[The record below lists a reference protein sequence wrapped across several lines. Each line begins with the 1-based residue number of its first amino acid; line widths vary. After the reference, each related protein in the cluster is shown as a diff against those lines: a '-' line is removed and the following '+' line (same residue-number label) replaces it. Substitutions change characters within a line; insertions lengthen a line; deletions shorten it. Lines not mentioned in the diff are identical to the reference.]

1 MNMLVIVAMVSAVLS
16 LVLMVRLALGPTAA
30 DRMVAVDTLT
40 STLLILMV
48 VFGAFYRRGIY
59 LDIAVVTA
67 LLSFIGTLTLARY
80 LEGKI

>member
-1 MNMLVIVAMVSAVLS
+1 MNMLVIVAIVSTTLS
-16 LVLMVRLALGPTAA
+16 LILMVRLALGPTAA

-48 VFGAFYRRGIY
+48 AFGAFYRRGIY

>member
-1 MNMLVIVAMVSAVLS
+1 MNMLVIVAIVSTTLS
-16 LVLMVRLALGPTAA
+16 LILMVRLALGPTAA

-48 VFGAFYRRGIY
+48 AFGAFYRRRIY

>member
-16 LVLMVRLALGPTAA
+16 LILMVRLALGPTAA

-48 VFGAFYRRGIY
+48 AFGAFYRRGIY